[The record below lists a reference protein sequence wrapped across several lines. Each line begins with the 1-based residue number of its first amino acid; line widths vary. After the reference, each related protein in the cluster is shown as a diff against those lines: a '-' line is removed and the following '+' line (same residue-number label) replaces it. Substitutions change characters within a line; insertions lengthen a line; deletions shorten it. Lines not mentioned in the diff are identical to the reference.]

1 MKTSVV
7 EHLMNFVKTSIV
19 EHLMNFVKTSIV
31 EHVHELC
38 EDKRSGTRS

>member
-7 EHLMNFVKTSIV
+7 AFVKTSV
-19 EHLMNFVKTSIV
+19 V

-38 EDKRSGTRS
+38 EDKCSGTPHELHDMKTSVVAL